1 MNTGTVKWFD
11 SQKRFGFI
19 TNEQSGKDIFVHFS
33 GIALN
38 GFKTLEEGQQVS
50 FDTTQGPRGEQAVNV
65 NNIMKSEK
73 LWSLSKAFL
82 VYSQLSILLLENS

>member
-1 MNTGTVKWFD
+1 MKTGTVKWFD
-11 SQKRFGFI
+11 SQKGFGFI

-33 GIALN
+33 GIASN

-65 NNIMKSEK
+65 NYIM
-73 LWSLSKAFL
+73 
-82 VYSQLSILLLENS
+82 